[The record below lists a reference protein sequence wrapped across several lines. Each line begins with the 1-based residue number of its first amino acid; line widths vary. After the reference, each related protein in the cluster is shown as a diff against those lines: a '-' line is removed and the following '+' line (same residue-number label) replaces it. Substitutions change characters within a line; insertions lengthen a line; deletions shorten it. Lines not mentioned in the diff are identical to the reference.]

1 MFKNQKINGN
11 IRWNGGKIKYGDIL
25 HIFFSGWH
33 WNGDPVGP
41 HKNGPLVHPLIP
53 TFTSNAQ

>member
-1 MFKNQKINGN
+1 MFLNQKIIGN
-11 IRWNGGKIKYGDIL
+11 IRWNGGKISSETFCIYSLVVGI
-25 HIFFSGWH
+25 GC
-33 WNGDPVGP
+33 GDPVGP

>member
-1 MFKNQKINGN
+1 
-11 IRWNGGKIKYGDIL
+11 L